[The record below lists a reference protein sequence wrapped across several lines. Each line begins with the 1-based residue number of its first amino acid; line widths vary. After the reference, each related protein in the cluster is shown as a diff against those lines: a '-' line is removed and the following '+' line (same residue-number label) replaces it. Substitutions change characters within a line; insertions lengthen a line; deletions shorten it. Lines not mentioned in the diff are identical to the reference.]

1 MIWCDVIDSGQVHP
15 NFSNTMFGG
24 VWIWQYRLPSWLQ
37 VPKNLFVLTLFLV
50 QKAKIK
56 NHGVQHEIDKVWLS
70 TRKQLDGEAPNKP
83 NYPIQTSWRVKPVK
97 LPSIIPNCQKP
108 PPSDKTTKPWDKM
121 MQHVTNCLNLSKE
134 IHYCKTVSDW
144 KTPNK
149 CAKEGILLSPLTFHF
164 PPSMPWR
171 QAQCPQRQ
179 YGDAYINGQTAPKP
193 GNGKEKSE
201 KGCNLQNIPLNLGE
215 PLHETWF
222 FEWNT
227 GISFTKLILGV
238 MRSYVGTVGLVYI

>member
-15 NFSNTMFGG
+15 SFSNTMFGG

-97 LPSIIPNCQKP
+97 LPSIFRTARNHHPQTKQQ
-108 PPSDKTTKPWDKM
+108 TKPWDKM
-121 MQHVTNCLNLSKE
+121 MQHVTSCLKLSKE
-134 IHYCKTVSDW
+134 IHYCKTVSDK

-149 CAKEGILLSPLTFHF
+149 CAKEGILLSPLTFISHHQCHDAR
-164 PPSMPWR
+164 PNAPSANMETHTS
-171 QAQCPQRQ
+171 
-179 YGDAYINGQTAPKP
+179 TAKP
-193 GNGKEKSE
+193 LPSLAMARRNLRKVATSE
-201 KGCNLQNIPLNLGE
+201 
-215 PLHETWF
+215 
-222 FEWNT
+222 
-227 GISFTKLILGV
+227 IS
-238 MRSYVGTVGLVYI
+238 R